1 MKKEE
6 ALKVGRPKLAD
17 KELLKDSWIKVSAS
31 LALAFVVGTAGVLTM
46 VPTSNVKDL
55 KGSVA
60 LNKRNVRVIEAKKTS
75 VRKISATKTPKRIIN
90 SNGTVT
96 RVIPAVSTVTK
107 SISVD

>member
-55 KGSVA
+55 K
-60 LNKRNVRVIEAKKTS
+60 
-75 VRKISATKTPKRIIN
+75 
-90 SNGTVT
+90 
-96 RVIPAVSTVTK
+96 
-107 SISVD
+107 